1 MRPRTGA
8 VLNRILLI
16 VDAFLVG
23 ALVLLALRFH
33 AVWTAPADLAATRP
47 DAAGPGDDAAPTAS
61 PLSPSASLPLSA
73 FSAIATNN
81 LFSPLRTEEP
91 PPSPAMTPQRH
102 PAPVLPRPRLYGI
115 VLGTEGGPRAL
126 LDDPRTRKV
135 TGYTVGD
142 SVGDSRLDEIKPD
155 RVVLRRGSEVFE
167 VLLRDPSKPRP
178 VAAPAPPA
186 TAPALARG
194 KPVSGRPSGHAGRP
208 RDPPHVLRPALTRG
222 AAS

>member
-1 MRPRTGA
+1 

-33 AVWTAPADLAATRP
+33 AVWTAPADLAAARP
-47 DAAGPGDDAAPTAS
+47 DATGPGDFAAPTAS
-61 PLSPSASLPLSA
+61 PLSPSAGLPLSA
-73 FSAIATNN
+73 FSTIATNN
-81 LFSPLRTEEP
+81 LFSPLRTEEAP

-115 VLGTEGGPRAL
+115 VLGTEGGARAF

-167 VLLRDPSKPRP
+167 VLLHDPSKPRP
-178 VAAPAPPA
+178 VAAPAPPVP
-186 TAPALARG
+186 TAPGALPGGSSLA
-194 KPVSGRPSGHAGRP
+194 P
-208 RDPPHVLRPALTRG
+208 DPPGMPVDPGIPPT
-222 AAS
+222 S

>member
-1 MRPRTGA
+1 

-23 ALVLLALRFH
+23 ALMLLVLRFH
-33 AVWTAPADLAATRP
+33 AVWTLPADLAAVPTN
-47 DAAGPGDDAAPTAS
+47 ATGPGDDAVPTAS
-61 PLSPSASLPLSA
+61 PQSPSAGLPLSA

-81 LFSPLRTEEP
+81 LFSPLRTEEA
-91 PPSPAMTPQRH
+91 PSSAVTPQRQ
-102 PAPVLPRPRLYGI
+102 PSPVLPRPRLYGV

-135 TGYTVGD
+135 SGYAVGD

-178 VAAPAPPA
+178 VAAPAPPVP
-186 TAPALARG
+186 TAPGALPGGSSLA
-194 KPVSGRPSGHAGRP
+194 P
-208 RDPPHVLRPALTRG
+208 DPPGMPVDPGIPPT
-222 AAS
+222 S